1 MKKKIIIVIVLVLIL
16 AVAGAITYVLT
27 NLDSLVKAAIEKY
40 GSEATKTA
48 VRVSSVKITLKSGEG
63 AVHGLVIA
71 NPPGFP
77 SPSIMT
83 LNNISARIAVDS
95 ITGTPIV
102 IDNILIS
109 GPEVFYDMKED
120 GTSNVDILK
129 KNLASSGP
137 PREEQPQKGAKGK
150 ERRLRIRKLVFEKG
164 KIHVHVAKVLEKPY
178 VVDLPRLEL
187 TDIGKQNGATPD
199 EIGRAVVSALTDEA
213 AKSAKAA
220 AQAQGKQ
227 LLQKGAEDLLQKYL
241 NK

>member
-16 AVAGAITYVLT
+16 VVAGAVTYVLT

-48 VRVSSVKITLKSGEG
+48 VRVSTVKITLKSGEG
-63 AVHGLVIA
+63 AIHGLTIA
-71 NPPGFP
+71 NPPGF
-77 SPSIMT
+77 SSSSIMM
-83 LNNISARIAVDS
+83 LNNISTRIAVDS
-95 ITGTPIV
+95 ITGSPIV
-102 IDNILIS
+102 IDTILIS

-129 KNLASSGP
+129 KNLSSGP
-137 PREEQPQKGAKGK
+137 SREEQQQKGSKGK
-150 ERRLRIRKLVFEKG
+150 ERRIRIKKLVFEKG
-164 KIHVHVAKVLEKPY
+164 KIHVHIAKVLEKPY